1 MRAATVVALILFISA
16 PDIGRVKIPT
26 PSGVPLDGRF
36 ADAGRGAPGVLLFPM
51 CRADAMN
58 GWAPIVE
65 RLLTSGVSSLQVIY
79 RAVRRP

>member
-1 MRAATVVALILFISA
+1 MRTAAVVALIVWSICA
-16 PDIGRVKIPT
+16 PDIGSVKIPT

-58 GWAPIVE
+58 GWA
-65 RLLTSGVSSLQVIY
+65 R
-79 RAVRRP
+79 